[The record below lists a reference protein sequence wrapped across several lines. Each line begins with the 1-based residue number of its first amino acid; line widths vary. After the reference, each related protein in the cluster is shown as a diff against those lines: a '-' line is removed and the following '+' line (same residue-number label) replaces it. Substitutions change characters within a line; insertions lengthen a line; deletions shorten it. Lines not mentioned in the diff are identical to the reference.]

1 MLYAAPIAKEVYLVY
16 HSTMVQ
22 YKLPCNVKLL
32 PSITQI
38 EADGI
43 VHFKNGESHP
53 VDELILCTG
62 YQYSYP
68 FLTNESGIQIEEGGK
83 HVTPLYK
90 HMFNISHPSMVFI
103 GLNYPVLPFPFFDV
117 QVRFIMSVL
126 TGETQLPSP
135 EDMEDE
141 RKTRFLNQLMQGSPL
156 RYAHRLENIY
166 IYLKELIQ
174 IARLEPFP
182 PIYEAVHKDVRE
194 ERKYNIL
201 NFRKYDYKVT
211 ENDAG
216 EVTITKCLHSGETL
230 I

>member
-1 MLYAAPIAKEVYLVY
+1 
-16 HSTMVQ
+16 
-22 YKLPCNVKLL
+22 
-32 PSITQI
+32 
-38 EADGI
+38 
-43 VHFKNGESHP
+43 
-53 VDELILCTG
+53 
-62 YQYSYP
+62 
-68 FLTNESGIQIEEGGK
+68 
-83 HVTPLYK
+83 
-90 HMFNISHPSMVFI
+90 
-103 GLNYPVLPFPFFDV
+103 
-117 QVRFIMSVL
+117 
-126 TGETQLPSP
+126 
-135 EDMEDE
+135 
-141 RKTRFLNQLMQGSPL
+141 MQGSPL

>member
-103 GLNYPVLPFPFFDV
+103 GLNYPVLPFPFL
-117 QVRFIMSVL
+117 MSKYVSLCLCSLERHSYHHQKIWRMNEKLDFL
-126 TGETQLPSP
+126 T
-135 EDMEDE
+135 
-141 RKTRFLNQLMQGSPL
+141 N
-156 RYAHRLENIY
+156 
-166 IYLKELIQ
+166 
-174 IARLEPFP
+174 
-182 PIYEAVHKDVRE
+182 
-194 ERKYNIL
+194 
-201 NFRKYDYKVT
+201 
-211 ENDAG
+211 
-216 EVTITKCLHSGETL
+216 
-230 I
+230 